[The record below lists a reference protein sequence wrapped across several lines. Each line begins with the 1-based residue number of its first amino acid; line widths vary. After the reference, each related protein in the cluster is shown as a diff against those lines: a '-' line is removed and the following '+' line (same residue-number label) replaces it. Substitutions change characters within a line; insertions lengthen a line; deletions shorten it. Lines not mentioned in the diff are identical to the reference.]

1 MADDLFGPDIGDG
14 QDLGNLESLFDSS
27 YVSIQPIHNTL
38 FPLPELLVN
47 IKHVRRYCET
57 RS

>member
-27 YVSIQPIHNTL
+27 YVSIQCIH
-38 FPLPELLVN
+38 FPP
-47 IKHVRRYCET
+47 T
-57 RS
+57 FS